1 MKKKILI
8 ISILVLL
15 LVLLLA
21 VIVSLTLTI
30 VSMNDKDEYSFTVT
44 DENGETAVIS
54 SEDIKSSLLESQ
66 KLLRDDDETVIATV
80 NGKDITAYELNLKRT
95 AKAFSVDGKEYT
107 EKELLDCIVEDRI
120 IADFVS
126 GQDVITEESE
136 ISDIIVS
143 EDVSEITEK
152 LDMFVSASGLTSSEL
167 RDMSNK
173 NDERINTYKTYIF
186 SISELLANGEM
197 PIEDERVE
205 DLWSEFLKLTTSE
218 ENLENADWDAINECW
233 LEIKDI
239 FTQKLIDEADIVI
252 YEDRLN

>member
-1 MKKKILI
+1 MKKKVLFILI
-8 ISILVLL
+8 TI
-15 LVLLLA
+15 A
-21 VIVSLTLTI
+21 VIILIASITI
-30 VSMNDKDEYSFTVT
+30 TVIVMNDEQDKTYTFTN
-44 DENGETAVIS
+44 ENGETAVIS

-66 KLLRDDDETVIATV
+66 KLLRVDDETVIATV

-167 RDMSNK
+167 QDMSNK

-218 ENLENADWDAINECW
+218 ENSENADWDAINECW